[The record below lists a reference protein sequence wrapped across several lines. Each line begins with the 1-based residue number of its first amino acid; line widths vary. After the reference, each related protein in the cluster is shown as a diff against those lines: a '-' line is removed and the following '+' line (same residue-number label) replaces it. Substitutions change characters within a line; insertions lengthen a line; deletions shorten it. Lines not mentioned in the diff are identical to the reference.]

1 MTKTVF
7 DFEPTIVLLEGLLE
21 DTQNILEQELFQKAV
36 RLYLYLRV
44 IYGNGITCGNI
55 NIKLPDNIKEVWLKQ
70 WFKWADWRN
79 KITTTDIVAENVF
92 SSEENLDILKG
103 ISIKE
108 ILFNSNLDSE
118 KSWRK
123 LFTTTYYNVDT
134 KIIDELIGTNQ
145 APIYPFYRCERVLR
159 NSFTELAKGRKH
171 WLEPKINKNT
181 RKRFTGN
188 YHTVPVLPPI
198 YDGKDQGDNS
208 ISRAIETQ
216 SPEYIQNHDLQD
228 LVSKFISNSDSDRL
242 LFETEYAIKDSSQ
255 YQDIINT
262 LRINWFDNEV
272 IKPTKIIYQKFINS
286 NVVEQIIYPI
296 AWFYTQRAPYLY
308 FVSEQDREIVWDA
321 YRLDRIK
328 QLQIVNWD
336 ELSIPSLLYEAY
348 QDDLLPA
355 PEDIQ
360 CYLQADKALG
370 YAFWKPKKW
379 TIVRFNRSHYEKYIQ
394 ATSRDELWFDLDQ
407 INSTSLSKVIKDKT
421 KKFNRINGNIFPIV
435 ESRIDDNQLK
445 SLDKILSKTS
455 HRGKYVFCLARYY
468 EGDSYVLQRLLSW
481 GKQVK
486 VLFPQKLKIQVSE
499 EIKATWEMYQE

>member
-1 MTKTVF
+1 MTKAVF

-55 NIKLPDNIKEVWLKQ
+55 NIKLPDNIKEVWLTQ
-70 WFKWADWRN
+70 LFKWADWRN
-79 KITTTDIVAENVF
+79 KITTIDIVAQNIF
-92 SSEENLDILKG
+92 SPEKNLDILSS
-103 ISIKE
+103 ISIKG

-123 LFTTTYYNVDT
+123 LFTIKFPNVDST
-134 KIIDELIGTNQ
+134 IIDKLLGTNQ
-145 APIYPFYRCERVLR
+145 APIYPFDRCEKVLK
-159 NSFTELAKGRKH
+159 NSFTELAKGRKR
-171 WLEPKINKNT
+171 WLELETNKNT
-181 RKRFTGN
+181 SKRFTGN
-188 YHTVPVLPPI
+188 YHTVPVLPSI
-198 YDGKDQGDNS
+198 YDGKDTADNS
-208 ISRAIETQ
+208 ISRGIEMQ
-216 SPEYIQNHDLQD
+216 FPEYIQNHDLQD

-262 LRINWFDNEV
+262 LRINWFDNKA

-286 NVVEQIIYPI
+286 NIVEQIIYPV
-296 AWFYTQRAPYLY
+296 AWYYTQRAPYLF

-328 QLQIVNWD
+328 QLQNVNWD
-336 ELSIPSLLYEAY
+336 ELSIPSLLYKAY
-348 QDDLLPA
+348 QDGLLPN
-355 PEDIQ
+355 PDNIQ

-394 ATSRDELWFDLDQ
+394 ATSRDELWFDLDK

-421 KKFNRINGNIFPIV
+421 KNFNRINRTIFPIV
-435 ESRIDDNQLK
+435 ESRIDDDQLK
-445 SLDKILSKTS
+445 SIDKLLSNTNNLD
-455 HRGKYVFCLARYY
+455 KYVFCLAKYY
-468 EGDSYVLQRLLSW
+468 EGDSYILQRLLSW

-486 VLFPQKLKIQVSE
+486 VLFPQKLKVQVSE